1 MECVVDFLFYAE
13 KVIYHSEK
21 FDSKFFLARIHQNTS
36 AYDLEA
42 AGDAL
47 KRDLQS
53 RKEQLKKLVKE
64 NFDCFIS
71 CKNTI
76 DGNNSIITWYE
87 WAFLAQTSYVALAR
101 NLLHCNI

>member
-1 MECVVDFLFYAE
+1 MVDFFLCAE
-13 KVIYHSEK
+13 KVVYHAEK
-21 FDSKFFLARIHQNTS
+21 FDPKFFLARIHQNTS
-36 AYDLEA
+36 AHDLEA

-87 WAFLAQTSYVALAR
+87 WSCLALTRHVTLAR

>member
-1 MECVVDFLFYAE
+1 MDCMVDFLPCVE

-21 FDSKFFLARIHQNTS
+21 FEPRFFLSRIHHNTS
-36 AYDLEA
+36 AHDLEA

-47 KRDLQS
+47 KRDLHS

-76 DGNNSIITWYE
+76 DGNGSIILWYE
-87 WAFLAQTSYVALAR
+87 
-101 NLLHCNI
+101 

>member
-1 MECVVDFLFYAE
+1 MVHFLPYAE
-13 KVIYHSEK
+13 KVVYHSEK
-21 FDSKFFLARIHQNTS
+21 FEPRFFLARIHQRTS
-36 AYDLEA
+36 ARDLDA

-76 DGNNSIITWYE
+76 DGNGFIILW
-87 WAFLAQTSYVALAR
+87 
-101 NLLHCNI
+101 C

>member
-1 MECVVDFLFYAE
+1 MVDFLMFAE
-13 KVIYHSEK
+13 KVLYHSEK
-21 FDSKFFLARIHQNTS
+21 FDPRFFLARIHQNTS

-42 AGDAL
+42 AGGAL

-76 DGNNSIITWYE
+76 DGNYSIVFWYE
-87 WAFLAQTSYVALAR
+87 
-101 NLLHCNI
+101 

>member
-1 MECVVDFLFYAE
+1 MSYLKASSFIVVRLINWFCLGAE

-21 FDSKFFLARIHQNTS
+21 FDPKFFLARIHQNTS

-47 KRDLQS
+47 KRDLQN

-76 DGNNSIITWYE
+76 DGEHTGFILHHLMS
-87 WAFLAQTSYVALAR
+87 SY
-101 NLLHCNI
+101 

>member
-1 MECVVDFLFYAE
+1 MIHILLCIE

-21 FDSKFFLARIHQNTS
+21 FDSRFFLARIHHNTS

-53 RKEQLKKLVKE
+53 RKEQLKVLVKE

-76 DGNNSIITWYE
+76 DGIGSFI
-87 WAFLAQTSYVALAR
+87 
-101 NLLHCNI
+101 LLC

>member
-1 MECVVDFLFYAE
+1 MVEFLPCVE
-13 KVIYHSEK
+13 KIIYHSEK
-21 FDSKFFLARIHQNTS
+21 FDPRFFLARIHQNTS
-36 AYDLEA
+36 AHDLED

-47 KRDLQS
+47 RRGLQS

-76 DGNNSIITWYE
+76 DGNDSI
-87 WAFLAQTSYVALAR
+87 F
-101 NLLHCNI
+101 

>member
-1 MECVVDFLFYAE
+1 LGAE

-21 FDSKFFLARIHQNTS
+21 FDPKFFLARIHQNTS

-47 KRDLQS
+47 KRDLQN

-76 DGNNSIITWYE
+76 DGEHTGFILHHLMS
-87 WAFLAQTSYVALAR
+87 SY
-101 NLLHCNI
+101 